1 MPIKLKT
8 VVITNG
14 LAALSETAKYGLII
28 LGNPQ
33 KNGGPFCDSTF
44 HFMETKLKEL
54 KL

>member
-14 LAALSETAKYGLII
+14 LAALSETAKYGLTI